1 MPRKQSSSSAP
12 EAGPDFQIVLA
23 PDGTEWAHAIAM
35 ASVGLSSVGP
45 AHFHPVFVNCRDPN
59 TLMDA
64 FDQAWESWFE
74 GQFLEEL
81 LSPAL
86 DAHRA
91 AAGAGDLGALLLA
104 DARLAQ
110 ALEPHPGQSGTS
122 LQAGVA
128 LRAAVAGQ
136 RHFPLWSHFERAVL
150 QGKADG
156 HFLTALMARASAFQ
170 IAPGAALAAAVYHEW
185 RAAARRVLNLRQGL
199 TPADFVT
206 RHNFR
211 LARLQAC
218 AFHKSSGES
227 ILRAI

>member
-1 MPRKQSSSSAP
+1 MPRQQPPSSAP
-12 EAGPDFQIVLA
+12 ESAPDLQIVLA
-23 PDGTEWAHAIAM
+23 PDGTEWARAIAM

-45 AHFHPVFVNCRDPN
+45 AHFHPDFVSGNDSN
-59 TLMDA
+59 SLMVVLDR
-64 FDQAWESWFE
+64 AWESWFE

-104 DARLAQ
+104 DARMAQ
-110 ALEPHPGQSGTS
+110 ALQQHPGQSGTS
-122 LQAGVA
+122 VEAGVA
-128 LRAAVAGQ
+128 LSAAVAGQ
-136 RHFPLWSHFERAVL
+136 KHFPLWSHFERAVQ
-150 QGKADG
+150 QGKTAG

-170 IAPGAALAAAVYHEW
+170 IVPGAALAAAVYHEW

-206 RHNFR
+206 RHSFR